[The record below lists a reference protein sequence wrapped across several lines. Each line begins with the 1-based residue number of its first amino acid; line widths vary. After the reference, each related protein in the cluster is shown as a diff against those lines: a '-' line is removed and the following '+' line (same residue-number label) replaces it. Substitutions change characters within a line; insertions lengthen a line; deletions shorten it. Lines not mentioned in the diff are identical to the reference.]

1 MTILFAFLK
10 IFLSLQPAIH
20 RPVEAAPVLFGS
32 HPTTEFA
39 SPSYVPNPRGRGT
52 VDLLLSSVITLTLCV
67 YTSIHLN
74 IAPGSAKPM
83 LQVSIPRFWSER
95 TKEFGIKRATVYKFY
110 WVIIALIAPE
120 FVLFAAFDQ
129 WQNARALCKALKDL
143 DQQEAN
149 LQSDSPPPAE
159 SSSTSGHSDS
169 AALIESAEANPQTD
183 TAPGISVRDLLRP
196 TISASTEAKV
206 WSDITMTSA
215 FFIVMGGFAYRRGK
229 VFQIPDDELKF
240 PYLMLTP
247 QGFLALAKEKVIT
260 PGILDHKSIAD
271 RSKADSLAKFM
282 VCVQAFW
289 MVLNVIARKASGLPS
304 TLIELNVVVHVVVA
318 VVVYSIWW
326 DKPLAVQNPIILN
339 PLHDLNDSQ
348 VPDISHISAEEKN
361 FKRDKELWNLH
372 AELLLLHPD
381 ESPLKHL
388 DYDGIDNIS
397 TRRWACYNSN
407 HYVQRWLTFGFH
419 WSDDFA
425 DFSVKKLSNSNIN
438 ASIPGAPGLKFEI
451 LVPEGQKT
459 DTWSEKKKRTVSAN
473 MQLIVGALQNGF
485 LLSPR
490 QLLVWKTDSDREL
503 FASYTR
509 SDAYFISES
518 EIFLLKQLSFYC
530 DQIPDRSPVPAGSK
544 SCSYARPNPAN
555 LYVEGCISDTNRSLG
570 YGFFG
575 ALFLSLTYAACH
587 FSAWNSHFPTLTERS
602 LWRGSCIVIA
612 AGIPLVTFNAG
623 VFGIIDH
630 YVTEENR
637 HKYFDNRTLFI
648 AKLLY
653 VFNILVIFLIIAPM
667 SLLYAAARSFI
678 VLEAFISVRNLPLGA
693 YDSINW
699 IEYLPHV

>member
-1 MTILFAFLK
+1 M
-10 IFLSLQPAIH
+10 H
-20 RPVEAAPVLFGS
+20 RPVEAAPVLFGAY
-32 HPTTEFA
+32 PTTELA

-74 IAPGSAKPM
+74 IAPDSAKAM
-83 LQVSIPRFWSER
+83 LQVSIPRFWARTNNKSTPPNSKG

-149 LQSDSPPPAE
+149 LQPDSPPPAE
-159 SSSTSGHSDS
+159 SSSTSSNSHS
-169 AALIESAEANPQTD
+169 APLIESTEANPQTD
-183 TAPGISVRDLLRP
+183 TAPRISVRDLLQP

-229 VFQIPDDELKF
+229 AFQIPDDKLKF

-247 QGFLALAKEKVIT
+247 QGFLTLAKEKVIT

-271 RSKADSLAKFM
+271 RSKADSLAKFL

-289 MVLNVIARKASGLPS
+289 MVLNVIARKASGLPN
-304 TLIELNVVVHVVVA
+304 TLIELNVVVHVAVT
-318 VVVYSIWW
+318 VVVYAIWW

-388 DYDGIDNIS
+388 DYDGIDNIA
-397 TRRWACYNSN
+397 TRRWACYNSS

-419 WSDDFA
+419 WSDDFVN
-425 DFSVKKLSNSNIN
+425 FSVKKISNSNIN

-451 LVPEGQKT
+451 LVPEGLKT
-459 DTWSEKKKRTVSAN
+459 DTWSEKKKRTESAN
-473 MQLIVGALQNGF
+473 MQSIVGAPPNGF

-490 QLLVWKTDSDREL
+490 KLLVWKTDSDQRL
-503 FASYTR
+503 FASYTH
-509 SDAYFISES
+509 SDEYFITES
-518 EIFLLKQLSFYC
+518 EIILLKQLSSYC

-544 SCSYARPNPAN
+544 SCSYARPNPSN
-555 LYVEGCISDTNRSLG
+555 LYVEEFIISDKDSRI
-570 YGFFG
+570 GFAVFG
-575 ALFLSLTYAACH
+575 AMFLSLIYAACH
-587 FSAWNSHFPTLTERS
+587 ASAWNSHFPTLTERS
-602 LWRGSCIVIA
+602 LWRGSCIAVG
-612 AGIPLVTFNAG
+612 AGVPLVFLMATVFNS
-623 VFGIIDH
+623 ITD
-630 YVTEENR
+630 YVVKENR
-637 HKYFDNRTLFI
+637 HKYFHNRTLFI

-653 VFNILVIFLIIAPM
+653 VFNYLICVMLTASM
-667 SLLYAAARSFI
+667 SLLYAAARTFI
-678 VLEAFISVRNLPLGA
+678 VLETFISVRSLPLGA
-693 YDSINW
+693 YESVNW
-699 IEYLPHV
+699 VEYLPHG